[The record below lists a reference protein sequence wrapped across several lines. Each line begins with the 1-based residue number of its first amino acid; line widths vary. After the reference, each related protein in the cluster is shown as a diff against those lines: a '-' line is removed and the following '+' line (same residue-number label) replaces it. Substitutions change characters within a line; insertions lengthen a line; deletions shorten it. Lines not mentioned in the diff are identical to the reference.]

1 MAWIAFVKTIAQNVR
16 NWLEKLKCQF
26 TCCNSYVS
34 VRVAGSSPF
43 SASLH
48 GIRRERS

>member
-1 MAWIAFVKTIAQNVR
+1 MAWIDFVKTIAQNVR

-34 VRVAGSSPF
+34 VRVAGS
-43 SASLH
+43 
-48 GIRRERS
+48 IRRAGSGVHPP